1 MSSVYI
7 VCVYVYMS
15 VFVYSPVAI
24 GFIPTLVP
32 VHITL
37 AYTVLQLNQGR
48 GKVVVTAKKM
58 KVR

>member
-24 GFIPTLVP
+24 GFLPTLVP

-37 AYTVLQLNQGR
+37 AYTVL
-48 GKVVVTAKKM
+48 
-58 KVR
+58 